1 MSETVNLP
9 ALGESVTEGTVTR
22 WLKQVGDEV
31 AVDEPLV
38 EVSTDKVDTEIPSP
52 VAGVIEEILV
62 EEDEDVEVGAPL
74 VVIGSGSGGSAPDQ
88 EQPSAEQAEDAATQA
103 ETPEATDESAE
114 QQAPAQQESAPE
126 QAPKAESQQGGE
138 GTEITLPALGESVT
152 EGTVTR
158 WLKQVGDE
166 VAVDEPLLEVS
177 TDKVD
182 TEVPSPVAGT
192 LLEIRVQED
201 EDAEV
206 GQVLAVIGSGDAP
219 SGSAPDQEQPSAEQA
234 EDAATQA
241 ETPEATDESAEQQ
254 APAQQ
259 ESAPEQA
266 PKAESQQGGEGT
278 EITLPA
284 LGESVT
290 EGTVTRWL
298 KQVGEE
304 VAVDEPLLEVSTD
317 KVDTE
322 VPSPVAG
329 TLLEIRVQEDEDA
342 EVGQVLAVIGSGDA
356 PSGSAPDQ
364 EQPSAE
370 QEPSA
375 QASDASGEG
384 YEGSTTGTQEKA
396 PSRDEALVETEEPV
410 MADTSDGTQQDAAE
424 RDGTRT
430 ENAGAAPET
439 PTGDNAA
446 YVTPLVRKLA
456 KKEGVDLS
464 TLTGTG
470 VGGRIRKQD
479 VLAAAEQQKSTA
491 APAAEAPAEQPAAAE
506 PQKAPEAAPAPD
518 AKRGTTE
525 KAPRIRMTIAQRMRE
540 SLQESAQL
548 TQVTEVDMTRVAVL
562 RNKAKAKFQ
571 EREGAKLTFLPFFA
585 KAVAEALQAHPKLNA
600 TFREAEKEIVY
611 NGSEN
616 IAIAVDT
623 PRGLLVPVI
632 KDAGDLNLG
641 GLAKQIADLGS
652 RAKDGGIAPDDLTGG
667 TFTITNIGSF
677 GALFDTPIINQ
688 PQVAIL
694 GTGSI
699 VKRPMVVADAD
710 GNDTIAIR
718 QMCYLSLTYDHRLVD
733 GADAGRFLQALKARL
748 EEGRFESEVGL

>member
-74 VVIGSGSGGSAPDQ
+74 VVIGSGSGGSAPAP
-88 EQPSAEQAEDAATQA
+88 EQSSAEQAEDAATQA
-103 ETPEATDESAE
+103 ETPEATDEAAE
-114 QQAPAQQESAPE
+114 QQAPKEQESAPE
-126 QAPKAESQQGGE
+126 QAPQAEAQQGGE

-206 GQVLAVIGSGDAP
+206 GQVLAVIGSGAAP
-219 SGSAPDQEQPSAEQA
+219 SGSAPEQPAAEQK
-234 EDAATQA
+234 
-241 ETPEATDESAEQQ
+241 P
-254 APAQQ
+254 
-259 ESAPEQA
+259 SAP
-266 PKAESQQGGEGT
+266 
-278 EITLPA
+278 
-284 LGESVT
+284 
-290 EGTVTRWL
+290 
-298 KQVGEE
+298 
-304 VAVDEPLLEVSTD
+304 
-317 KVDTE
+317 
-322 VPSPVAG
+322 
-329 TLLEIRVQEDEDA
+329 
-342 EVGQVLAVIGSGDA
+342 
-356 PSGSAPDQ
+356 
-364 EQPSAE
+364 
-370 QEPSA
+370 
-375 QASDASGEG
+375 ASDASGEG

-396 PSRDEALVETEEPV
+396 PSRDEALVKTEEPV
-410 MADTSDGTQQDAAE
+410 MADTSGGTQQDAAE
-424 RDGTRT
+424 RDGART
-430 ENAGAAPET
+430 ENAGAAPEA

-479 VLAAAEQQKSTA
+479 VLAAAEQQKSAA

-506 PQKAPEAAPAPD
+506 PRKAPEAAPAPD

-652 RAKDGGIAPDDLTGG
+652 RAKDGRIAPDDLTGG